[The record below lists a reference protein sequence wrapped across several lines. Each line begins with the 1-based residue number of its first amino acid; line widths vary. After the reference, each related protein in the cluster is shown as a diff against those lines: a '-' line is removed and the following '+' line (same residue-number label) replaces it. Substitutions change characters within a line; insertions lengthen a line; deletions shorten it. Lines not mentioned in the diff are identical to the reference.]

1 MRRLLN
7 SLKAFLRSGKGSIST
22 EFAVFLPLVLLLAW
36 VFWNLGDAYRMQAAL
51 NRQTALLADMVANQA
66 EEYTLEGSTT
76 PVSIPLLAQLP
87 TLVNTANDLLKD
99 ALGKDNRDITT
110 GITVEYLPTFTVG
123 QEPVVSTFSAGRQCP
138 ALPGTQALM
147 SLSGAG
153 GGSLTPSTETGMGAM
168 RLLRVRACVN
178 RNNAQEFFELVAPK
192 QFLSQ
197 FIVTRKEN

>member
-1 MRRLLN
+1 
-7 SLKAFLRSGKGSIST
+7 
-22 EFAVFLPLVLLLAW
+22 
-36 VFWNLGDAYRMQAAL
+36 
-51 NRQTALLADMVANQA
+51 MVATQA